1 MSGIDERPVDLEAR
15 MFTWVEALVGEVG
28 VLERNHDKLISALTE
43 LADAHRK
50 IAGDTAVIIMA
61 ERVIDDCRADREELG
76 VSRKT
81 RQSRM
86 ING

>member
-1 MSGIDERPVDLEAR
+1 
-15 MFTWVEALVGEVG
+15 
-28 VLERNHDKLISALTE
+28 
-43 LADAHRK
+43 
-50 IAGDTAVIIMA
+50 MA